1 MGKKILLIDDN
12 QDMHLLIGYILKKSG
27 FKMKSAFIGEEGL
40 QYISSY
46 KPDLVI
52 LDYMMPKKNGPE
64 VFREFIS
71 EPKYK
76 KYHHIPF
83 IMLTA
88 RHTDE
93 RDMDK
98 MLELGI
104 AVFLNKPFGQKELI
118 NVIQNIMTTQKI
130 QMKKDN
136 LYRAISDAKDFLTN
150 LVENI
155 PSALFIVD
163 ANGEITYYNG
173 GLQHVLKYTEDMLI
187 NRPFKKIVDL
197 SDEKNRESLKLLK
210 RGEEVAHLEMNLLS
224 SDGRRVPFNLSVTP
238 MTYKKG
244 VKHGSI
250 IIGNDISEI
259 KRLEAV
265 LIEKE
270 KLATLAETAVA
281 LNHEINNP
289 LSPILG
295 NIQLLLAKSG
305 DFDPQ
310 TKKKLESIRRNA
322 ERIHEIMKKLRSIKK
337 PVQSEYLGDVKMLDI
352 QKSN

>member
-12 QDMHLLIGYILKKSG
+12 QDMHLLIEYILKKSG
-27 FKMKSAFIGEEGL
+27 FEMKSAFIGEEGL
-40 QYISSY
+40 QYIPSY

-52 LDYMMPKKNGPE
+52 LDYMMPQKDGPE

-71 EPKYK
+71 DPKYK
-76 KYHHIPF
+76 EYHHIPF

-93 RDMDK
+93 GDMGK

-104 AVFLNKPFGQKELI
+104 AAFLNKPFGQKELI
-118 NVIQNIMTTQKI
+118 NVIQNILTTQKI
-130 QMKKDN
+130 QLKKDN
-136 LYRAISDAKDFLTN
+136 LYRAISDAKDFLAN

-163 ANGEITYYNG
+163 KNGEITYYNG
-173 GLQHVLKYTEDMLI
+173 GHQEELKYTEEMLM
-187 NRPFKKIVDL
+187 NRPFKEIVDL
-197 SDEKNRESLKLLK
+197 NDEKNREGLKLLDQ
-210 RGEEVAHLEMNLLS
+210 GEKVAHLEMNLVS
-224 SDGRRVPFNLSVTP
+224 FDGHRVPFNLSVAP
-238 MTYKKG
+238 MTREKG
-244 VKHGSI
+244 VKRGSI
-250 IIGNDISEI
+250 IIGNDISEL

-270 KLATLAETAVA
+270 KLATLTETAVA

-305 DFDPQ
+305 NFDPQ
-310 TKKKLESIRRNA
+310 TKKRLESIRRNA
-322 ERIHEIMKKLRSIKK
+322 ERIHEIMKKLRTIKK